1 MEFRAFDLTRD
12 GIPVDYHFTYGKVA
26 DVKALDKFLYVL
38 PPESKLYADAG
49 YTDYKREDEYFDK
62 RGIELKVQRKKNSK
76 RPETEEERKRKTQI
90 RKRIETTISD
100 IKKLFPK
107 AIQAVTLRGFLLKI
121 NLFILGLQ
129 IIKVFN

>member
-1 MEFRAFDLTRD
+1 
-12 GIPVDYHFTYGKVA
+12 
-26 DVKALDKFLYVL
+26 VL
-38 PPESKLYADAG
+38 PPESKLYANAG

-62 RGIELKVQRKKNSK
+62 RGAELKVQRKKNSK
-76 RPETEEERKRKTQI
+76 RTDTEDERKEKTRV

-107 AIQAVTLRGFLLKI
+107 SIQAVTLTGFLLKI